1 MATDIAG
8 ARMLLQVPKDATKK
22 DIEKAFRNLSMKL
35 HPDKVTDPNK
45 TLETNER
52 FAEAFNAKDLLLRY
66 LQHLEKKAKVLS
78 PSSCSNVPNADP
90 PIPRKK
96 ARQSTRSAP
105 RDKENKP
112 YSAPYSAE
120 EERKQ
125 EDEFKE
131 AWRKVAEMLAREKG
145 VPYEKKDSSCNA
157 EKVYAEDREIARQHR
172 EADKAMYARE
182 KETQRREAAAWEIRK
197 KEILEEWR
205 KKDEE
210 TRILQEELLRKAK
223 ADEII
228 RAQDLKQKEEKRCRK
243 EAEKE
248 LNRLRTLKPDYVEEM
263 LLQSSVP
270 VDEVEDSLPPRKKTV
285 NKHRI
290 IQDDSSD
297 ESCSNCDSAT
307 PSKNSGAGGNGG
319 QRPSSK
325 SYVKSCAGKDFSHG
339 DGSNGGGRLPARS
352 IDSGG
357 ESSNNFSNGSRASPP
372 SGGSN
377 GHGNGRG
384 NDRRNY
390 GGGGNS
396 GAAFWSSSSREE
408 TKKRKFDQQ
417 SDERNNKWPK
427 QFQTSSPSG
436 HNSTR
441 QYYPPY
447 NRHVSPNNNR
457 GYYNAPLGDG
467 QANHGTPPGYYHGP
481 PGGQACGSTPT
492 AVSTKSGWHT
502 AYNNGQPN
510 VEQHAYA
517 APPTPPLVRSPAKNC
532 NRWNPNN
539 NKWGS
544 TNDNFKGKEWALD
557 RRPVFYPLIPPV
569 FNDNIEPRSQ
579 LQVPINEGLR
589 DKIYHQLS
597 NVCGDDTSQLER
609 YVPTEILSLTQQEE
623 EQWDAKKEDAAKYAI
638 QCVIELM
645 KENFGDDD
653 EVDSDEVEDIKDF
666 FTCLK
671 GNFVFDIGFRVDHGN
686 NAIKCLCPCW

>member
-1 MATDIAG
+1 MTAIDIAT
-8 ARMLLQVPKDATKK
+8 ARKVLQVPKDATKK
-22 DIEKAFRNLSMKL
+22 DIEKAFRNLSKKL
-35 HPDKVTDPNK
+35 HPDKLSDAKRTA
-45 TLETNER
+45 EANER

-66 LQHLEKKAKVLS
+66 LQHLEEEGKVLS
-78 PSSCSNVPNADP
+78 SSSCSNVPNADP

-96 ARQSTRSAP
+96 ARQSTRRPGEKENVPNADPPISRKKARQSTARSAP

-297 ESCSNCDSAT
+297 GSCSNCDSAT

-319 QRPSSK
+319 HQRPSSK
-325 SYVKSCAGKDFSHG
+325 SYVNSCAVDNRSPGG
-339 DGSNGGGRLPARS
+339 GPNGGRRSPARS
-352 IDSGG
+352 NGSGG
-357 ESSNNFSNGSRASPP
+357 GGSSNSCPNNGWGNGGPASPP

-377 GHGNGRG
+377 GRG
-384 NDRRNY
+384 NDRPNY
-390 GGGGNS
+390 GLVKDL
-396 GAAFWSSSSREE
+396 E
-408 TKKRKFDQQ
+408 TYNPFRIFAHEYIGIVKDVATRGL
-417 SDERNNKWPK
+417 SVK
-427 QFQTSSPSG
+427 Q
-436 HNSTR
+436 R
-441 QYYPPY
+441 LLYIL
-447 NRHVSPNNNR
+447 
-457 GYYNAPLGDG
+457 A
-467 QANHGTPPGYYHGP
+467 PPGWSHDGSRLSSQDIKRAAGVLDAP
-481 PGGQACGSTPT
+481 ASTP
-492 AVSTKSGWHT
+492 AG
-502 AYNNGQPN
+502 
-510 VEQHAYA
+510 E
-517 APPTPPLVRSPAKNC
+517 
-532 NRWNPNN
+532 
-539 NKWGS
+539 
-544 TNDNFKGKEWALD
+544 
-557 RRPVFYPLIPPV
+557 
-569 FNDNIEPRSQ
+569 
-579 LQVPINEGLR
+579 
-589 DKIYHQLS
+589 
-597 NVCGDDTSQLER
+597 
-609 YVPTEILSLTQQEE
+609 
-623 EQWDAKKEDAAKYAI
+623 
-638 QCVIELM
+638 
-645 KENFGDDD
+645 
-653 EVDSDEVEDIKDF
+653 
-666 FTCLK
+666 
-671 GNFVFDIGFRVDHGN
+671 
-686 NAIKCLCPCW
+686 

>member
-78 PSSCSNVPNADP
+78 ASSCSNVPNADP

-297 ESCSNCDSAT
+297 VSCSNCDSAT
-307 PSKNSGAGGNGG
+307 PSKNNGAGGNGG
-319 QRPSSK
+319 HQRPSSK
-325 SYVKSCAGKDFSHG
+325 SYVNSCAVDKSSHG
-339 DGSNGGGRLPARS
+339 GGPNGGERSPARS
-352 IDSGG
+352 NGSGG

-377 GHGNGRG
+377 GRGNGRG

-396 GAAFWSSSSREE
+396 GGAFWSSSSREE
-408 TKKRKFDQQ
+408 TKKRKLDYQ

-427 QFQTSSPSG
+427 QWHASSPSG
-436 HNSTR
+436 HNYSGR
-441 QYYPPY
+441 QYYPYSP
-447 NRHVSPNNNR
+447 PNNNG
-457 GYYNAPLGDG
+457 GYYNAQLGAG
-467 QANHGTPPGYYHGP
+467 QAYHGTPPGYYHGP
-481 PGGQACGSTPT
+481 PGGPACRSTPT
-492 AVSTKSGWHT
+492 AVSTQSGWHT
-502 AYNNGQPN
+502 HNNGPPN
-510 VEQHAYA
+510 GQQHAYA
-517 APPTPPLVRSPAKNC
+517 APTTPPLVGSPAKNC
-532 NRWNPNN
+532 NGWNHNN

-544 TNDNFKGKEWALD
+544 TDDNFKGKEWALD
-557 RRPVFYPLIPPV
+557 NRPVFDPLIPPNV
-569 FNDNIEPRSQ
+569 PNDNGEPPSQ
-579 LQVPINEGLR
+579 LQVL
-589 DKIYHQLS
+589 
-597 NVCGDDTSQLER
+597 
-609 YVPTEILSLTQQEE
+609 
-623 EQWDAKKEDAAKYAI
+623 
-638 QCVIELM
+638 
-645 KENFGDDD
+645 
-653 EVDSDEVEDIKDF
+653 
-666 FTCLK
+666 
-671 GNFVFDIGFRVDHGN
+671 
-686 NAIKCLCPCW
+686 